1 MRAIGAGEARPHLP
15 DLLKAAEH
23 GETIVITRRG
33 APIAR
38 IMPLEPAASTDP
50 GAAIARIRSARA
62 GRAAVSCADLLSA
75 RDEGRKP

>member
-1 MRAIGAGEARPHLP
+1 MRAIGAGEARAHLP
-15 DLLKAAEH
+15 DLLKAVER

-38 IMPLEPAASTDP
+38 IVPLDGS
-50 GAAIARIRSARA
+50 GAADPVAVIARIRAARA
-62 GRAAVSCADLLSA
+62 GRAAVLRTDLLSA

>member
-1 MRAIGAGEARPHLP
+1 MRAIGAGEARMHLP
-15 DLLKAAEH
+15 DLLKAVEG

-38 IMPLEPAASTDP
+38 IMPFEPFTATDP

-62 GRAAVSCADLLSA
+62 GRAVVSCTDLLSA